1 MLVFCDT
8 VLSHSLVHV
17 FVSFICLQVLLDN
30 DYGREVDWWGLGV
43 VLFEMVCGKL
53 PFFHKNQDDLFDAIL
68 HVSVCDI
75 VCHRLALSSVESCPY
90 FTGSFILIS
99 M

>member
-1 MLVFCDT
+1 MY
-8 VLSHSLVHV
+8 
-17 FVSFICLQVLLDN
+17 IQVLLDN

-68 HVSVCDI
+68 HVSQTVVHSGRLLPDGVTAHGSKPTVGLSDSFCD
-75 VCHRLALSSVESCPY
+75 
-90 FTGSFILIS
+90 
-99 M
+99 